1 MKKMNKL
8 KKKGYKGLT
17 GTRRQKPWEKFER
30 KTTKI
35 WLESGS
41 VWERERER
49 KAFWKVWNNEEHV
62 KKLILKNSLND
73 FWLVEN

>member
-17 GTRRQKPWEKFER
+17 GTRRQKPWEKFGR

-35 WLESGS
+35 WFKFGP
-41 VWERERER
+41 VGERERER
-49 KAFWKVWNNEEHV
+49 EKSFLKSLKQWRTREKAYF
-62 KKLILKNSLND
+62 KKLS
-73 FWLVEN
+73 